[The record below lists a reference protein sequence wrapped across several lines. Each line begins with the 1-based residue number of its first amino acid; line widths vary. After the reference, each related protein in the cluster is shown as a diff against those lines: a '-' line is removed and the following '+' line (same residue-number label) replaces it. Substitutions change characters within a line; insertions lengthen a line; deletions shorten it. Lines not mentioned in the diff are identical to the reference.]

1 MLVFGAMN
9 ASAQLTV
16 YHNGNVNIGSEQPT
30 SYVSLSVGNIDDV
43 TLCVAKESSLDVQDG
58 SEIRLR
64 SGSNLFLPRGCSAT
78 LKDGTIKNMK

>member
-1 MLVFGAMN
+1 MKKAILSSMLVFGAMN
-9 ASAQLTV
+9 AIVDNAV
-16 YHNGNVNIGSEQPT
+16 
-30 SYVSLSVGNIDDV
+30 IDDV

-78 LKDGTIKNMK
+78 LKNGTIKNMK